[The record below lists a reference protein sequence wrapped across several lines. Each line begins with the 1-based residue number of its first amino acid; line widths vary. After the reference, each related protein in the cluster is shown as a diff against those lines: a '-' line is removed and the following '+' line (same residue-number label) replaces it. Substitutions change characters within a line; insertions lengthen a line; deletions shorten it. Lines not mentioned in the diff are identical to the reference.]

1 MRDGRAAGSPE
12 ALGTAASASAS
23 LAEQLRDWGRDP
35 AAIEAAWRDA
45 AQDGRTADTQAG
57 RETAARVLL
66 DRYDA
71 LREWGRGQNEIADAK
86 RDAVA
91 AARAAGTAD
100 ALLAVGWSLCRVGT
114 EESYREAAALAREAA
129 DDSIRAAFTGSRAGD
144 WRLLAAEAGL
154 GLGRALLQR
163 AATLRRTAER
173 PQEAD
178 TVFRDAIAAL
188 REAAA
193 VGEAVGAPRGQE
205 LCGEAMLAV
214 GDAYGGR
221 KGRDAVTPRGLP
233 AVINDKKYREALER
247 AATAESAYRTA
258 TDAGMAAGSSAGQ
271 LIAAQAQFAL
281 GDAYQGGNGR
291 GQRSMSCTALR
302 PQRAARRVLRRA
314 SNGRRGRW

>member
-1 MRDGRAAGSPE
+1 
-12 ALGTAASASAS
+12 
-23 LAEQLRDWGRDP
+23 
-35 AAIEAAWRDA
+35 
-45 AQDGRTADTQAG
+45 
-57 RETAARVLL
+57 
-66 DRYDA
+66 
-71 LREWGRGQNEIADAK
+71 
-86 RDAVA
+86 
-91 AARAAGTAD
+91 
-100 ALLAVGWSLCRVGT
+100 
-114 EESYREAAALAREAA
+114 
-129 DDSIRAAFTGSRAGD
+129 
-144 WRLLAAEAGL
+144 
-154 GLGRALLQR
+154 
-163 AATLRRTAER
+163 
-173 PQEAD
+173 
-178 TVFRDAIAAL
+178 
-188 REAAA
+188 
-193 VGEAVGAPRGQE
+193 
-205 LCGEAMLAV
+205 MLAV